1 MMKNTAQLA
10 LSVQLP
16 DDEVFDSF
24 LSESNSSVVSQL
36 SLFVENTVSSHLN
49 QPRCF
54 YLFGLTGVGKS
65 HLLHAC
71 SAYASQLGKTSVCLS
86 CAELLQLS
94 VEVLDGLEQI
104 DFICLD
110 DIQLIAGNQ
119 LWQQAIFDLYNR
131 VLEQNNSL
139 LISGD
144 QSVGQLGLTLPD
156 LNSRLSWGL
165 TEQLKPLSDIEKVT
179 ALQFRAS
186 KRGLMLS
193 DDAANFLLNRLSR
206 AMANLI
212 ASLDILDKASIR
224 EQRKITIP
232 FIKDVLNIS

>member
-1 MMKNTAQLA
+1 MKNTSQLA

-16 DDEVFDSF
+16 DDEIFDSYH
-24 LSESNSSVVSQL
+24 SELNSSVVSQL
-36 SLFVENTVSSHLN
+36 SLFIEKAAQSQSN
-49 QPRCF
+49 QPSCL

-71 SAYASQLGKTSVCLS
+71 SAYASQLGITSVCLS

-104 DFICLD
+104 DVICID
-110 DIQLIAGNQ
+110 DIQLFAGDRQ
-119 LWQQAIFDLYNR
+119 WQQAIFDLYNR

-179 ALQFRAS
+179 AIQFRAS

-206 AMANLI
+206 EMENLI

>member
-1 MMKNTAQLA
+1 MKITAQLA

-16 DDEVFDSF
+16 DDEVFGSY

-36 SLFVENTVSSHLN
+36 MLFVENNVQSQTN
-49 QPRCF
+49 QANCF
-54 YLFGLTGVGKS
+54 YLFGLTGIGKS
-65 HLLHAC
+65 HLLHAS
-71 SAYASQLGKTSVCLS
+71 SAYAAQLGKTSVCLS
-86 CAELLQLS
+86 CAELLELS
-94 VEVLDGLEQI
+94 VDVLDGLEQI

-110 DIQLIAGNQ
+110 DIQLLGGNK
-119 LWQQAIFDLYNR
+119 LWQQAVFDLYNR
-131 VLEQNNSL
+131 VLEQNNSV
-139 LISGD
+139 LISGN

-156 LNSRLSWGL
+156 LTSRLSWGL
-165 TEQLKPLSDIEKVT
+165 TEQLKQLSDDDKVA
-179 ALQFRAS
+179 ALQFRAL

-206 AMANLI
+206 EMANLI

-232 FIKDVLNIS
+232 FIKAVLTIT

>member
-1 MMKNTAQLA
+1 MKNTSQLA

-16 DDEVFDSF
+16 DDEIFDNY
-24 LSESNSSVVSQL
+24 LSESNNAVVSQL
-36 SLFVENTVSSHLN
+36 ALFLEKTAQNQSN

-65 HLLHAC
+65 HLLHAS
-71 SAYASQLGKTSVCLS
+71 SAYVSQLDKTSVCLS

-104 DFICLD
+104 NVICLD
-110 DIQLIAGNQ
+110 DIQLLAGNKI
-119 LWQQAIFDLYNR
+119 WQQAIFDLYNR
-131 VLEQNNSL
+131 VLEQNNCL
-139 LISGD
+139 VVSGD
-144 QSVGQLGLTLPD
+144 QSVGKLGLTLPD
-156 LNSRLSWGL
+156 LVSRLSWGL
-165 TEQLKPLSDIEKVT
+165 TEQLKPLNDAEKIT

-206 AMANLI
+206 EMANLI
-212 ASLDILDKASIR
+212 ASLDTLDKASIR

-232 FIKDVLNIS
+232 FIKEVLTIT

>member
-1 MMKNTAQLA
+1 MNKTAQLA

-16 DDEVFDSF
+16 DDEIFDSY
-24 LSESNSSVVSQL
+24 LSESNSAIVSQL
-36 SLFVENTVSSHLN
+36 SLFVENTLLSSSK
-49 QPRCF
+49 QPNCF
-54 YLFGLTGVGKS
+54 YLFGLSGVGKS
-65 HLLHAC
+65 HLLHSA

-94 VEVLDGLEQI
+94 VEVLDGLESI

-110 DIQLIAGNQ
+110 DIQLIANNA

-144 QSVGQLGLTLPD
+144 QSAIQLGLTLPD
-156 LNSRLSWGL
+156 LVSRLSWGL
-165 TEQLKPLSDIEKVT
+165 TEQLKPLNDNEKIS
-179 ALQFRAS
+179 ALQYRAS

-193 DDAANFLLNRLSR
+193 DDAATFLLNRLSR
-206 AMANLI
+206 AMKNLI
-212 ASLDILDKASIR
+212 DSLDVLDKASIR

-232 FIKDVLNIS
+232 FIKDILNIA

>member
-1 MMKNTAQLA
+1 MKSTTQLA

-16 DDEVFDSF
+16 DDETFESY
-24 LSESNSSVVSQL
+24 LSESNRSVVSQL
-36 SLFVENTVSSHLN
+36 ALFLDKTEQGQSS
-49 QPRCF
+49 QPRSF
-54 YLFGLTGVGKS
+54 YLFGLSGVGKS

-71 SAYASQLGKTSVCLS
+71 SAYASQLDKTSVCLS
-86 CAELLQLS
+86 CAELLQLP

-104 DFICLD
+104 NVICLD
-110 DIQLIAGNQ
+110 DIQLLAGNK

-131 VLEQNNSL
+131 VLEQNNCL

-156 LNSRLSWGL
+156 LISRLSWGL
-165 TEQLKPLSDIEKVT
+165 TEQLKPLTDLEKVS
-179 ALQFRAS
+179 ALQFRAA

-193 DDAANFLLNRLSR
+193 DEAANFLLNRLSR
-206 AMANLI
+206 EMENLI
-212 ASLDILDKASIR
+212 ASLDVLDKASIR

-232 FIKDVLNIS
+232 FIKDVLNIT